1 MVPPRKFLR
10 MCRAHLRRPKLA
22 DSSGVELTGAGLLTR
37 TLVLRRLLR
46 REVLGKHEK
55 HVGLLVPPSVG
66 AVVANAALA
75 IDRRIA
81 VNLNYS
87 ESSEVLGAAIRQC
100 QIHHVLSSR
109 RAMEKL
115 DLKIDA
121 ELVYLEDFKDKVTAA
136 DKLVAAAQTW
146 LLPAAALDRWLG
158 LSEVRPDDV
167 LAVIF
172 TAGST
177 GIPKGVMLTHRNVGS
192 NIEGFDTILQLRRE
206 DVLTGILPFFHSFG
220 YTVTLWTVLTLK
232 PKVIYHYS
240 PKEPKPLG
248 QLCRRHGAT
257 ILIATPTFLR
267 WYTRGCQPEDFAKL
281 EVVITGAER
290 LPPELADKF
299 EERFGVRPLEGYGT
313 TELSPVVSV
322 NVPPGRMT
330 STTQRGGR
338 VWPGHIPPTAGC
350 REGTVGQPLP
360 GISAKVVDLE
370 TGEDLGVG
378 KSGMLLIQG
387 PNVMKGYLGNPELTA
402 RVIRNGWYE
411 TGDLAEIDAEGF
423 IKITGRQ
430 SRFAKIGG
438 EMVPLIQV
446 EEEIIKVLNL
456 DEENASLVVTSV
468 PDAKKGERLVVLH
481 TGLAEGP
488 EEVCRKLSA
497 AGVKPICIPTLDNF
511 RQVREIPLL
520 GSGKVNLKRVKEMA
534 LEEFQTPGST

>member
-1 MVPPRKFLR
+1 MRDHAEMIPPRQFLR
-10 MCRAHLRRPKLA
+10 MCRANLRRPKVA
-22 DSSGVELTGAGLLTR
+22 DSSGVELPGAGLLTR

-46 REVLGKHEK
+46 REVLGKDETY
-55 HVGLLVPPSVG
+55 VGLLVPPSVG

-87 ESSEVLGAAIRQC
+87 ESSEVLNAAIRQC
-100 QIHHVLSSR
+100 QIRHVLSSR
-109 RAMEKL
+109 RVMEKL
-115 DLKIDA
+115 NLQLDA
-121 ELVYLEDFKDKVTAA
+121 ELVHLEDFKDKVTAA
-136 DKLVAAAQTW
+136 DKLIAAAQTW
-146 LLPAAALDRWLG
+146 LLPAAVLDRWLG
-158 LSEVRPDDV
+158 LNKIAPDDV

-172 TAGST
+172 TSGAT
-177 GIPKGVMLTHRNVGS
+177 GVPKGVMLTQRNVGS
-192 NIEGFDTILQLRRE
+192 NVAQFDTILQLRRD

-220 YTVTLWTVLTLK
+220 YTVTLWTVLTLQ

-240 PKEPKPLG
+240 PREPKPLG

-290 LPPELADKF
+290 LPPDLADKF
-299 EERFGVRPLEGYGT
+299 EQRFGVRPLEGYGT

-330 STTQRGGR
+330 STTKK
-338 VWPGHIPPTAGC
+338 GC

-360 GISAKVVDLE
+360 DISAKVVDLE

-378 KSGMLLIQG
+378 KSGMLLIRG
-387 PNVMKGYLGNPELTA
+387 PNVMKGYLGRPELTA
-402 RVIRNGWYE
+402 QVVRDGWYE
-411 TGDLAEIDAEGF
+411 TGDVAEIDAEGF

-438 EMVPLIQV
+438 EMVPLVQV

-456 DEENASLVVTSV
+456 DEDNVSLVVTSV

-488 EEVCRKLSA
+488 EAVCRKLSA
-497 AGVKPICIPTLDNF
+497 AGAKPICIPTPDNF

-534 LEEFQTPGST
+534 LEEFPGPGQT

>member
-1 MVPPRKFLR
+1 
-10 MCRAHLRRPKLA
+10 MCRANLWRAKVA
-22 DSSGVELTGAGLLTR
+22 DSSGAELTGAGLLTR

-46 REVLGKHEK
+46 REVLVDDET

-87 ESSEVLGAAIRQC
+87 ESSEVLNAAIRQC
-100 QIHHVLSSR
+100 RIRHVLSSR
-109 RAMEKL
+109 RAMEKFNL
-115 DLKIDA
+115 QIEA
-121 ELVYLEDFKDKVTAA
+121 ELVHLEDFKDKVTAA
-136 DKLVAAAQTW
+136 DKLIASAQTW
-146 LLPAAALDRWLG
+146 LLPAAVLDRWLG
-158 LSEVRPDDV
+158 LNQIAWDDV
-167 LAVIF
+167 LTVIF

-192 NIEGFDTILQLRRE
+192 NIEGVDGVLQLRRD

-220 YTVTLWTVLTLK
+220 YTVTLWTALTLK

-240 PKEPKPLG
+240 PREPKPVG

-267 WYTRGCQPEDFAKL
+267 WYMRGCQPEDFAKL

-290 LPPELADKF
+290 LPPDVADKF
-299 EERFGVRPLEGYGT
+299 QQKFGVRPLEGYGT

-322 NVPPGRMT
+322 NVPPSRMT
-330 STTQRGGR
+330 PTTQK
-338 VWPGHIPPTAGC
+338 GC

-360 GISAKVVDLE
+360 GISAKVVDLD

-378 KSGMLLIQG
+378 KSGMLLIKG
-387 PNVMKGYLGNPELTA
+387 PNVMKGYLGRPELTA
-402 RVIRNGWYE
+402 QVVRDGWYE
-411 TGDLAEIDAEGF
+411 TGDVAEIDAEGF
-423 IKITGRQ
+423 IRITGRQ

-446 EEEIIKVLNL
+446 EDEIVKVLNL
-456 DEENASLVVTSV
+456 DEDHVSLVVTSV

-481 TGLAEGP
+481 TGLAQQP
-488 EEVCRKLSA
+488 EEICRNLSA
-497 AGVKPICIPTLDNF
+497 AGVKPICIPTPDSF

-520 GSGKVNLKRVKEMA
+520 GSGKANLKRIKEMA
-534 LEEFQTPGST
+534 LEEFPEPSEK